1 MNRWQTYVKDS
12 RCGVLG
18 LLRAAFP
25 CTLFS
30 RTDHCLFDPSGSV
43 LTEIERQCPTDLAVV
58 QLADDDKTA
67 PRTHFA
73 FAFGKTW
80 VLGLFDVCF

>member
-1 MNRWQTYVKDS
+1 M
-12 RCGVLG
+12 
-18 LLRAAFP
+18 
-25 CTLFS
+25 
-30 RTDHCLFDPSGSV
+30 

-67 PRTHFA
+67 PGTHFA